1 MCYQEAFE
9 TPPRLSQRVKTVLP
23 FLDTE
28 QALNEDTP
36 LFGRGLKTLA
46 KLVLVGKEDV
56 LKQLDVDAEKG
67 DQLLSHRPDTR
78 GDRLAVL
85 RQQHVPAGQLTLE
98 AVIRSVQVERQFDA
112 AAIGSLVD
120 QMVGFD
126 RSSRDLLGKDVD
138 AEESEPDRV
147 DNAALPLPVMTK
159 DIVLACR
166 ELSSAR
172 MNERKP
178 VSANFLMI
186 REDLLANIG
195 EALLAVGIGQ
205 VAPRLLEALRP

>member
-1 MCYQEAFE
+1 
-9 TPPRLSQRVKTVLP
+9 
-23 FLDTE
+23 
-28 QALNEDTP
+28 
-36 LFGRGLKTLA
+36 
-46 KLVLVGKEDV
+46 
-56 LKQLDVDAEKG
+56 
-67 DQLLSHRPDTR
+67 
-78 GDRLAVL
+78 
-85 RQQHVPAGQLTLE
+85 LTLE